1 MSKKILVLGA
11 GSWGTAIA
19 NVLSK
24 KNHKVYL
31 WARDKNLSKYINT
44 NKINRKY

>member
-24 KNHKVYL
+24 KKSQGL
-31 WARDKNLSKYINT
+31 PLGKRQELI
-44 NKINRKY
+44 